1 MMASGSQQTQR
12 WTCRNVARP
21 KKLLLVPYEK
31 VRPHHGFV
39 LVKKYLCHAKKT
51 SDIIIFGG

>member
-1 MMASGSQQTQR
+1 
-12 WTCRNVARP
+12 
-21 KKLLLVPYEK
+21 LLLVPYEK

-51 SDIIIFGG
+51 SDIISCFRWIANLSL